1 MKKIIVLSF
10 IQAVAIFILTG
21 LLCLFIRGD
30 FFFRSLA
37 PIFGFAAGL
46 LRSVTAMV
54 SLALAP
60 DLFEDKKKKS

>member
-30 FFFRSLA
+30 FFFRSLV
-37 PIFGFAAGL
+37 PIFGLAAGL

-60 DLFEDKKKKS
+60 DLFEDKKKK